1 VPFIPVN
8 CWCFRIMV
16 GVGCLAIFFFLVP
29 LWLVY
34 KKDVSRCHWLNIV
47 AIVMLPL
54 AYIASESGWVVAEL
68 GRQPWTIQDM
78 LPVGVAVSDIPSGSI
93 ATTFFVFL
101 FLFTTMLA
109 VEISIMC
116 KQISKYRMPENL
128 TFG

>member
-1 VPFIPVN
+1 
-8 CWCFRIMV
+8 
-16 GVGCLAIFFFLVP
+16 
-29 LWLVY
+29 
-34 KKDVSRCHWLNIV
+34 
-47 AIVMLPL
+47 MLPL

-78 LPVGVAVSDIPSGSI
+78 LPVGVAVSDIPSSSI

-116 KQISKYRMPENL
+116 KQIAKYRMPEMANK
-128 TFG
+128 